1 MKYLVVKN
9 CFLIVLTVLLL
20 NGTPAAAQN
29 PFKIDISKTAGKFAD
44 WLQKQQE
51 NFQTTMEQIS
61 ESQFATF
68 IGDGIKPYKEGESF
82 VKESCDK
89 IIGAYNNVQDA
100 PVGSKEY
107 QIAMLSKQIAD
118 ESKVLAQLQEQKENQ
133 IASLKAEMELERAA
147 LEEKIKQAQENLQV
161 QGSIYQNE
169 LQTVVTEQEQAQ
181 LEAEIETFKTA
192 TESELSGFEEEIARL
207 EEQLEE
213 EIAVVEESFAEQVY
227 AQGEK
232 IAELTKELQELTAG
246 AQETTDSGDAGA
258 SIAET
263 INELSFQDDDV
274 ISLKDRKNKEEKR
287 RSRKQKAILS
297 AASTS
302 VSNIATVDDKRD
314 EQDAVAAT
322 SETMNGKSESVQ
334 AAIKTTVSQME
345 NLRDYLRIELKALE
359 AQTMMIITT
368 STLRTAEPKVV
379 IDICD
384 YEEQK
389 DGAGLSD
396 IIQKGSSIVSSTKD
410 KLNDAKEIVN
420 GAKEQTSEIADT
432 AREIGSAAEDIQNI
446 GIAGIN

>member
-9 CFLIVLTVLLL
+9 CFLIVLTALLL

-29 PFKIDISKTAGKFAD
+29 PFKIDISKTGGKFAD
-44 WLQKQQE
+44 WVQKQQE

-68 IGDGIKPYKEGESF
+68 IGDGIKSAKEGINYA
-82 VKESCDK
+82 KET
-89 IIGAYNNVQDA
+89 YNKAMDTYNKVQDA
-100 PVGSKEY
+100 VVGSKEY

-133 IASLKAEMELERAA
+133 IASLKADMELERAA
-147 LEEKIKQAQENLQV
+147 
-161 QGSIYQNE
+161 YQNE
-169 LQTVVTEQEQAQ
+169 LQAVVTEQEKTQ
-181 LEAEIETFKTA
+181 LEAEMETFKTGN
-192 TESELSGFEEEIARL
+192 ESELSGFEEEIARQ

-232 IAELTKELQELTAG
+232 IAELTKEMQELTAG
-246 AQETTDSGDAGA
+246 AQETTDSGDANA
-258 SIAET
+258 SLTET

-314 EQDAVAAT
+314 EQDTVAAT
-322 SETMNGKSESVQ
+322 SETMNGKSETVQ
-334 AAIKTTVSQME
+334 TAIKTTVSQME

-359 AQTMMIITT
+359 AQTMMIIAT

-410 KLNDAKEIVN
+410 KLNDAKEIVSSV
-420 GAKEQTSEIADT
+420 KEQVSEIADT
-432 AREIGSAAEDIQNI
+432 AQEIGSAAENIQNI